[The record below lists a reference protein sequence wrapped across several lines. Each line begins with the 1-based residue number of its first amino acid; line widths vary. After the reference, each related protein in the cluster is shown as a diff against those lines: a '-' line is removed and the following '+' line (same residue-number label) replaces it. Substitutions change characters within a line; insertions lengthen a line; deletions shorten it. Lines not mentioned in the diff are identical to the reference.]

1 MGISMIETMR
11 DFIQKVD
18 GLGIEYMVTG
28 SYAMGAYGEIR
39 MTRDIDVIVQLAEK
53 HIESFVDRFKDEYYV
68 SEGSIRR
75 AIDRKSMFNI
85 VSQMHG
91 GKIDCIIQKDTDF
104 ARTSFAR
111 RYRESVAGVEF
122 WTTTRED
129 LIIAKLDWA
138 KDTGSEMQVRDIA
151 NLTASEYDSDYVN
164 DWIKRLGLS
173 EIWKEVELW
182 KIQQKRQGS

>member
-1 MGISMIETMR
+1 
-11 DFIQKVD
+11 
-18 GLGIEYMVTG
+18 
-28 SYAMGAYGEIR
+28 MGAYGEIR
-39 MTRDIDVIVQLAEK
+39 MTRDIDVVFQLARK
-53 HIESFVDRFKDEYYV
+53 DIGPFVDRFKDEYYV

-75 AIDRKSMFNI
+75 AIDRRSMFNV
-85 VSQMHG
+85 VSQIHG

-104 ARTSFAR
+104 ARASFAR
-111 RYRESVAGVEF
+111 RYRENVGDVEF

-164 DWIKRLGLS
+164 DWIKRLDLD
-173 EIWKEVELW
+173 EIWKEVGLW
-182 KIQQKRQGS
+182 KIQHKR